1 MEEYV
6 KEAIKKGLKKLTF
19 TEHAPLVI
27 DDPTPEKDS
36 AMSSEDVLSYLK
48 EGKRLKEK
56 YKEKIEVN
64 TGFEV
69 DFIEGKE
76 EETKTFLNRYKETI
90 PYSIL
95 SVHFVKLSE
104 EEYFCIDYS
113 KEAFIRKAKEV
124 GFEKLYER
132 YTHSLQLALRQP
144 YGEWTPK
151 TIGHIT
157 LINKF
162 QHAYEFSDKVD
173 WLSILSTVKHNNYRL
188 DYNFAGY
195 DKMDYQKSYP
205 PEALIKEAIKL
216 NIPFSTGSDA
226 HHPKDVGRYFERSL
240 IHG

>member
-6 KEAIKKGLKKLTF
+6 KEAIKKGLKRLTF

-36 AMSSEDVLSYLK
+36 AMSRLDVSAYLE

-76 EETKTFLNRYKETI
+76 AETEAFLSRYKEAA

-113 KEAFIRKAKEV
+113 KEAFIRKAEEV
-124 GFEKLYER
+124 GFEKLYEH
-132 YTHSLQLALRQP
+132 YIHSLQLALRHP
-144 YGEWTPK
+144 YGELTPK

-162 QHAYEFSDKVD
+162 QRAYGFSDKVD
-173 WLSILSTVKHNNYRL
+173 WLQILDTVKNNDYRL

-195 DKMDYQKSYP
+195 DKMEYQKSYP
-205 PEALIKEAIKL
+205 PETLIKEAIKL
-216 NIPFSTGSDA
+216 KIPLSTGSDA
-226 HHPKDVGRYFERSL
+226 HHPKEVGRYFERSL